1 MTARS
6 DMGNDKDLLS
16 TVAEQVAAGQAPSRE
31 TRSALAGL
39 TDPMLARRAGR
50 LLQDLRPGG
59 QELRPVRLAVLASC
73 TVGPLTELLRT
84 AVVGIGALPEIV
96 LGDYG
101 SFELSLAGG
110 KFAADV
116 EPDLLCCLLD
126 DSYFLPG
133 DFDAADVTSLTEPI
147 ADRMAQLRELIGSAV
162 QRSSATV
169 VLHTVPLPA
178 RLRNSLISLRA
189 RAALA
194 RAWHQLN
201 AEVLALAEEHRQV
214 VVLDLV
220 HALADLPAVSRDARL
235 HSFADLPYTD
245 AALHTLARELARVV
259 QARLGLSRKVLALDL
274 DNTLWGGVLGEVG
287 AHSVVLGGLY
297 PGKCYRDLQLAARRL
312 REQGVILVLASKND
326 PELVEQALAKHPEML
341 LRSDAFAVL
350 AVNWSAKDGNLRQAA
365 ESLSLSTDSFV
376 FMDDSSFE
384 RGAIAS
390 ELPEVALV
398 AADGDPAHLANSLL
412 NPGFFDV
419 LELTD
424 TDRQRPALY
433 RSRALRSEFAGGFGS
448 SQDYLHALE
457 IELALTEVDEFAV
470 PRVAQLAARTNQFNL
485 TGIRFDEA
493 TTAAMSADP
502 EHLVVSL
509 SVHDRFG
516 DEGVVGALWVERRE
530 PTWRV
535 LNFVLSCRVL
545 GRGIELAALDW
556 VCAQAAAAGASAV
569 EGRFVS
575 SPKNSAAADFWSRAG
590 FAATDSDGVYHLNLQ
605 DRRDPAPAWISVRER
620 KEALA

>member
-1 MTARS
+1 MI
-6 DMGNDKDLLS
+6 NDQDLLS
-16 TVAEQVAAGQAPSRE
+16 AVAEQVAAGQAPSRQVR
-31 TRSALAGL
+31 TALGAL

-50 LLQDLRPGG
+50 LLAGIPPAGS
-59 QELRPVRLAVLASC
+59 ELRPVRLGVLATC
-73 TVGPLTELLRT
+73 TVGPLTDLLRT
-84 AVVGIGALPEIV
+84 AVVGVGALPEIS
-96 LGDYG
+96 LGEYG
-101 SFELSLAGG
+101 SFELSLATGQ
-110 KFAADV
+110 FPDSNPDV
-116 EPDLLCCLLD
+116 LLLLLD

-133 DFDAADVTSLTEPI
+133 DFDAADLTGLTEPI
-147 ADRMAQLRELIGSAV
+147 ADRVAQLRELVGSAV

-178 RLRNSLISLRA
+178 KLRNTLISWRA
-189 RAALA
+189 RAALS

-201 AEVLALAEEHRQV
+201 ADLLALAEEHRQV

-220 HALADLPAVSRDARL
+220 HGLAELPAVSRDARL

-245 AALHTLARELARVV
+245 AALYALARELARVI

-274 DNTLWGGVLGEVG
+274 DNTLWGGVIGEVG

-297 PGKCYRDLQLAARRL
+297 PGKCYRELQLAARRL

-326 PELVEQALAKHPEML
+326 PELVEQALTKHPEML
-341 LRSDAFAVL
+341 LRADAFAVL

-384 RGAIAS
+384 RGAIAA
-390 ELPEVALV
+390 ELPEIALV
-398 AADGDPAHLANSLL
+398 AADGDPAHLVNSLL
-412 NPGFFDV
+412 SPGWFDV

-433 RSRALRSEFAGGFGS
+433 RSRALRSDFAGGFGS
-448 SQDYLHALE
+448 SEDYLQALE
-457 IELALTEVDEFAV
+457 IELTVAEADEFAV

-485 TGIRFDEA
+485 TGIRYDEA
-493 TTAAMSADP
+493 TTAALSTDP
-502 EHLVVSL
+502 EHLVLAL
-509 SVHDRFG
+509 SVRDRFG
-516 DEGVVGALWVERRE
+516 DEGIVGALWLDRRAA
-530 PTWRV
+530 TWRV

-545 GRGIELAALDW
+545 GRGIELAAIDW
-556 VCAQAAAAGASAV
+556 VCGQAAAAGADAV
-569 EGRFVS
+569 EGRFVQS
-575 SPKNSAAADFWSRAG
+575 AKNSAAADFWQRAG
-590 FAATDSDGVYHLNLQ
+590 FTGTEPEVFQLNLQ

>member
-1 MTARS
+1 M
-6 DMGNDKDLLS
+6 
-16 TVAEQVAAGQAPSRE
+16 
-31 TRSALAGL
+31 
-39 TDPMLARRAGR
+39 
-50 LLQDLRPGG
+50 
-59 QELRPVRLAVLASC
+59 
-73 TVGPLTELLRT
+73 
-84 AVVGIGALPEIV
+84 
-96 LGDYG
+96 
-101 SFELSLAGG
+101 
-110 KFAADV
+110 
-116 EPDLLCCLLD
+116 
-126 DSYFLPG
+126 
-133 DFDAADVTSLTEPI
+133 
-147 ADRMAQLRELIGSAV
+147 
-162 QRSSATV
+162 
-169 VLHTVPLPA
+169 
-178 RLRNSLISLRA
+178 
-189 RAALA
+189 
-194 RAWHQLN
+194 
-201 AEVLALAEEHRQV
+201 
-214 VVLDLV
+214 
-220 HALADLPAVSRDARL
+220 ADLPAVPRDARL

-245 AALHTLARELARVV
+245 AALQALARELARVV

-297 PGKCYRDLQLAARRL
+297 PGKCYRELQLAARRL

-365 ESLSLSTDSFV
+365 ESLSLATDSFV

-384 RGAIAS
+384 RGAIADA
-390 ELPEVALV
+390 LPEIALV

-433 RSRALRSEFAGGFGS
+433 RSRALRSDFAGGFAS
-448 SQDYLHALE
+448 SEDYLQALE
-457 IELALTEVDEFAV
+457 IELALTEVDEFGV

-493 TTAAMSADP
+493 TTAAMSIDP

-509 SVHDRFG
+509 SVRDRFG
-516 DEGVVGALWVERRE
+516 DEGIVGALWIERRE

-556 VCAQAAAAGASAV
+556 VCAQATAAGAEAV

-575 SPKNSAAADFWSRAG
+575 SPKNSAAADFWLRAG
-590 FAATDSDGVYHLNLQ
+590 FTATEADRVPPQAPGPPRSGTGLDLRAGKEGSARMSEPTEVQQTVESILSDVLRVPVDDLRQQPVLAAYQWDSLNML
-605 DRRDPAPAWISVRER
+605 
-620 KEALA
+620 EALAQLESSLGVSLDLRFYQQARTVDDLLSLIAEASAGTPAAQR

>member
-1 MTARS
+1 MI
-6 DMGNDKDLLS
+6 NDKDLLS
-16 TVAEQVAAGQAPSRE
+16 VLAEQVATAQAPSRDVR
-31 TRSALAGL
+31 TALAAL
-39 TDPMLARRAGR
+39 TDPMVARRAGR
-50 LLQDLRPGG
+50 LLKDVQAAGG
-59 QELRPVRLAVLASC
+59 ELRPVRLGLLATC
-73 TVGPLTELLRT
+73 TVGPLTELLHT
-84 AVVGIGALPEIV
+84 VLVGVGALPDIA

-101 SFELSLAGG
+101 NFEMSLAAGQ
-110 KFAADV
+110 FAADGD
-116 EPDLLCCLLD
+116 PDLLCLLLD

-133 DFDAADVTSLTEPI
+133 DFDAADVASLTEPI
-147 ADRMAQLRELIGSAV
+147 ADRVAQLRELVGTAV

-178 RLRNSLISLRA
+178 ALRNTLISWRA
-189 RAALA
+189 KAALA

-201 AEVLALAEEHRQV
+201 AELLALAEEHRQV

-220 HALADLPAVSRDARL
+220 HVLADLPAVTRDPRL

-245 AALHTLARELARVV
+245 AALYALARELGRVV

-274 DNTLWGGVLGEVG
+274 DNTLWGGVIGEVG

-297 PGKCYRDLQLAARRL
+297 PGKCYRELQLAARRL

-326 PELVEQALAKHPEML
+326 SELVEQALAKHPEML
-341 LRSDAFAVL
+341 LRSDAFSVL

-365 ESLSLSTDSFV
+365 ESLSLSTESFV

-398 AADGDPAHLANSLL
+398 AADGDPAHLVNSLL
-412 NPGFFDV
+412 KPGFFDV
-419 LELTD
+419 LELTA

-433 RSRALRSEFAGGFGS
+433 RSRALRSDFAGGFAS
-448 SQDYLHALE
+448 SEDYLQALE
-457 IELALTEVDEFAV
+457 IELTLAEADEFAV
-470 PRVAQLAARTNQFNL
+470 PRVAQMAARTNQFNL
-485 TGIRFDEA
+485 TGIRYDEA
-493 TTAAMSADP
+493 STAAMSTDP
-502 EHLVVSL
+502 DHLVVSL
-509 SVHDRFG
+509 TVHDRFG
-516 DEGVVGALWVERRE
+516 DEGIVGAMFIERRE
-530 PTWRV
+530 ATWQV

-545 GRGIELAALDW
+545 GRGIELAAIDW
-556 VCAQAAAAGASAV
+556 VCSQAAAAGASAV
-569 EGRFVS
+569 QGRFVPS
-575 SPKNSAAADFWSRAG
+575 SKNSAAADFWRRAG
-590 FAATDSDGVYHLNLQ
+590 FTATDSDGVFHLDLQ

>member
-1 MTARS
+1 MT
-6 DMGNDKDLLS
+6 NDKDLLS
-16 TVAEQVAAGQAPSRE
+16 ILAEQVAAGQAPSRDV
-31 TRSALAGL
+31 RAALAAL
-39 TDPMLARRAGR
+39 TDPMPARRAGR
-50 LLQDLRPGG
+50 LLQDLKPAGT
-59 QELRPVRLAVLASC
+59 ELRAVRIGMLATC

-84 AVVGIGALPEIV
+84 AVVGVGALPEIE

-101 SFELSLAGG
+101 NFEMSLAAGQFG
-110 KFAADV
+110 DPDV
-116 EPDLLCCLLD
+116 LVLLLD
-126 DSYFLPG
+126 DSYFLPR
-133 DFDAADVTSLTEPI
+133 DFDASDVTSLTEPI
-147 ADRMAQLRELIGSAV
+147 ADRAAQLSELIGSAV

-189 RAALA
+189 RAALS

-201 AEVLALAEEHRQV
+201 ADLLALAEQHRQV

-220 HALADLPAVSRDARL
+220 HTLAELPAVSRDARL

-245 AALHTLARELARVV
+245 GALWALARELGRVV

-297 PGKCYRDLQLAARRL
+297 PGKCYRELQLAAHRL
-312 REQGVILVLASKND
+312 RAQGVILVLASKND

-341 LRSDAFAVL
+341 LRSDAFSVL

-365 ESLSLSTDSFV
+365 ESLSLSTESFV

-384 RGAIAS
+384 RGAVADA
-390 ELPEVALV
+390 LPEVALV
-398 AADGDPAHLANSLL
+398 AADGDPAHLANALL

-433 RSRALRSEFAGGFGS
+433 RSRALRSDFAGGFGS
-448 SQDYLHALE
+448 SEDYLQALE
-457 IELALTEVDEFAV
+457 IELTLAEADEFAV

-485 TGIRFDEA
+485 TGIRYDEA
-493 TTAAMSADP
+493 STAAMSTDP
-502 EHLVVSL
+502 GHLVVAL
-509 SVHDRFG
+509 SVRDRFG
-516 DEGVVGALWVERRE
+516 DEGIVGALWAERGE
-530 PTWRV
+530 QTWRV

-556 VCAQAAAAGASAV
+556 VCGRATAAGASAV
-569 EGRFVS
+569 EGRFVRS
-575 SPKNSAAADFWSRAG
+575 AKNSAAADFWLRAG
-590 FAATDSDGVYHLNLQ
+590 FTTTDTEVFHLNLQ

>member
-1 MTARS
+1 MT
-6 DMGNDKDLLS
+6 NDKDLLS
-16 TVAEQVAAGQAPSRE
+16 ILAEQVAAGQAPSRDV
-31 TRSALAGL
+31 RAALAAL
-39 TDPMLARRAGR
+39 TDPMPARRAGR
-50 LLQDLRPGG
+50 LLQDLKPAGT
-59 QELRPVRLAVLASC
+59 ELRAIRIGMLATC

-84 AVVGIGALPEIV
+84 AVVGVGALPEIE

-101 SFELSLAGG
+101 NFEMSLAAGQFG
-110 KFAADV
+110 DPDV
-116 EPDLLCCLLD
+116 LVLLLD
-126 DSYFLPG
+126 DSYFLPR
-133 DFDAADVTSLTEPI
+133 DFDASDVTSLTEPI
-147 ADRMAQLRELIGSAV
+147 ADRAAQLSELIGSAV

-189 RAALA
+189 RAALS

-201 AEVLALAEEHRQV
+201 ADLLALAEQHRQV

-220 HALADLPAVSRDARL
+220 HTLAELPAVSRDARL

-245 AALHTLARELARVV
+245 AALWALARELGRVV

-297 PGKCYRDLQLAARRL
+297 PGKCYRELQLAAHRL
-312 REQGVILVLASKND
+312 RAQGVILVLASKND

-341 LRSDAFAVL
+341 LRSDAFSVL

-365 ESLSLSTDSFV
+365 ESLSLSTESFV

-384 RGAIAS
+384 RGAVADA
-390 ELPEVALV
+390 LPEVALV
-398 AADGDPAHLANSLL
+398 AADGDPAHLANALL

-433 RSRALRSEFAGGFGS
+433 RSRALRSDFAGGFGS
-448 SQDYLHALE
+448 SEDYLQALE
-457 IELALTEVDEFAV
+457 IELTLAEADEFAV

-485 TGIRFDEA
+485 TGIRYDEA
-493 TTAAMSADP
+493 STAAMSTDP
-502 EHLVVSL
+502 GHLVVAL
-509 SVHDRFG
+509 SVRDRFG
-516 DEGVVGALWVERRE
+516 DEGVVGALWAERGE
-530 PTWRV
+530 QTWRV

-556 VCAQAAAAGASAV
+556 VCGRATAAGASAV
-569 EGRFVS
+569 EGRFVRS
-575 SPKNSAAADFWSRAG
+575 AKNSAAADFWLRAG
-590 FAATDSDGVYHLNLQ
+590 FTTTDTEVFHLNLQ

>member
-1 MTARS
+1 MI
-6 DMGNDKDLLS
+6 NDKDLLS
-16 TVAEQVAAGQAPSRE
+16 TVAEQVTAGQPPSRQV
-31 TRSALAGL
+31 RAALGAL

-50 LLQDLRPGG
+50 LLADVPPAGT
-59 QELRPVRLAVLASC
+59 ELRPVRLGVLATC
-73 TVGPLTELLRT
+73 TVGPLTDLLRT
-84 AVVGIGALPEIV
+84 AVVGVGALPEIS
-96 LGDYG
+96 LGEYG
-101 SFELSLAGG
+101 SFEMSLATGQ
-110 KFAADV
+110 FAADSN
-116 EPDLLCCLLD
+116 PDVLLLLLD

-133 DFDAADVTSLTEPI
+133 DFDAADPASLTEPI
-147 ADRMAQLRELIGSAV
+147 ADRVAQLRELVGSAV
-162 QRSSATV
+162 RRSSATV

-178 RLRNSLISLRA
+178 KLRHTLISWRS
-189 RAALA
+189 RAALS

-201 AEVLALAEEHRQV
+201 AELLALAEEHRSV

-220 HALADLPAVSRDARL
+220 HGLADLPAVSRDARL

-245 AALHTLARELARVV
+245 AALYALARELARVV

-297 PGKCYRDLQLAARRL
+297 PGKCYRELQLAARRL

-384 RGAIAS
+384 RGAIAA
-390 ELPEVALV
+390 ELPEIALV
-398 AADGDPAHLANSLL
+398 AADGDPAHLVNSLL
-412 NPGFFDV
+412 APGWFDV

-433 RSRALRSEFAGGFGS
+433 RSRALRSDFAGGFGS
-448 SQDYLHALE
+448 SEEYLQALE
-457 IELALTEVDEFAV
+457 IELTVAEADEFAV

-485 TGIRFDEA
+485 TGLRYDEA
-493 TTAAMSADP
+493 TTAAMSTDP
-502 EHLVVSL
+502 EHLVLAL
-509 SVHDRFG
+509 SVQDRFG
-516 DEGVVGALWVERRE
+516 DEGVVGALWVRRDAA
-530 PTWRV
+530 TWQV

-545 GRGIELAALDW
+545 GRGIELAAIDW
-556 VCAQAAAAGASAV
+556 VCGRAAAAGAGAV
-569 EGRFVS
+569 EGRFVQS
-575 SPKNSAAADFWSRAG
+575 AKNSAAADFWQRAG
-590 FAATDSDGVYHLNLQ
+590 FTATGPEVFHLNLQ

>member
-1 MTARS
+1 M
-6 DMGNDKDLLS
+6 MNDKDLLS
-16 TVAEQVAAGQAPSRE
+16 AVAEQVAAGQAPSRDV
-31 TRSALAGL
+31 RSALAAL
-39 TDPMLARRAGR
+39 TDPMPARRAGR
-50 LLQDLRPGG
+50 LLQDLQAAGT
-59 QELRPVRLAVLASC
+59 ELRPVRLGVLATC

-84 AVVGIGALPEIV
+84 AVVGVGAVPEIE

-101 SFELSLAGG
+101 NFEMSLAAGQFG
-110 KFAADV
+110 DPDV
-116 EPDLLCCLLD
+116 LLLLLD
-126 DSYFLPG
+126 DSYFLPR
-133 DFDAADVTSLTEPI
+133 DFDASDVTSLTEPI
-147 ADRMAQLRELIGSAV
+147 ADRVAQLCELIGSAV

-178 RLRNSLISLRA
+178 KLRNSLISLRA

-194 RAWHQLN
+194 RAWYQLN
-201 AEVLALAEEHRQV
+201 AELLALAEQHRQV

-220 HALADLPAVSRDARL
+220 HALTDLPAVSRDPRL

-245 AALHTLARELARVV
+245 AALWALSRELGRVV
-259 QARLGLSRKVLALDL
+259 QARLGLSRKVLTLDL

-297 PGKCYRDLQLAARRL
+297 PGKCYRELQLAAHRL
-312 REQGVILVLASKND
+312 RAQGVILVLASKND

-341 LRSDAFAVL
+341 LRSDAFSVL

-365 ESLSLSTDSFV
+365 ESLGLSTESFV

-384 RGAIAS
+384 RGAIADA
-390 ELPEVALV
+390 LPEIALV

-433 RSRALRSEFAGGFGS
+433 RSRALRSDFAGGFGS
-448 SQDYLHALE
+448 SEDYLQALE
-457 IELALTEVDEFAV
+457 IELTMAEADEFAV

-485 TGIRFDEA
+485 TGIRYDEA
-493 TTAAMSADP
+493 TTASMSTDP
-502 EHLVVSL
+502 GQLVVAL
-509 SVHDRFG
+509 TVRDRFG
-516 DEGVVGALWVERRE
+516 DEGIVGALWAERGQD
-530 PTWRV
+530 TWRV

-556 VCAQAAAAGASAV
+556 VCSRAAAAGASTV
-569 EGRFVS
+569 EGRFVRS
-575 SPKNSAAADFWSRAG
+575 AKNSAAAGFWLRAG
-590 FAATDSDGVYHLNLQ
+590 FTATDTELFHLNLQ

>member
-1 MTARS
+1 MI
-6 DMGNDKDLLS
+6 NDKDLLS
-16 TVAEQVAAGQAPSRE
+16 TVAEQVAAGQAPSRPA
-31 TRSALAGL
+31 RAALAAL

-50 LLQDLRPGG
+50 LLQDLPATGTD
-59 QELRPVRLAVLASC
+59 LRPIRLGVLATC
-73 TVGPLTELLRT
+73 TVGPLTELVRT
-84 AVVGIGALPEIV
+84 AAVGIGALPEIS

-101 SFELSLAGG
+101 NFEMSLASGQ
-110 KFAADV
+110 FAADG
-116 EPDLLCCLLD
+116 EPDLLFLLLD
-126 DSYFLPG
+126 DHYFLPG
-133 DFDAADVTSLTEPI
+133 DFDAADVASLTEPI
-147 ADRMAQLRELIGSAV
+147 ADRVAQLRELVGAAV

-178 RLRNSLISLRA
+178 KLRNSLISWRG

-201 AEVLALAEEHRQV
+201 ADLLALAEEHRQV

-220 HALADLPAVSRDARL
+220 HGLAELPAVSRDARL
-235 HSFADLPYTD
+235 HSFADMPYTD
-245 AALHTLARELARVV
+245 AALYALARELARVI

-274 DNTLWGGVLGEVG
+274 DNTLWGGVIGEVG

-297 PGKCYRDLQLAARRL
+297 PGKCYRELQLAAHRL
-312 REQGVILVLASKND
+312 RQQGVILVLASKND

-365 ESLSLSTDSFV
+365 ESLSLSTESFV

-384 RGAIAS
+384 RGAIADA
-390 ELPEVALV
+390 LPEIALV

-412 NPGFFDV
+412 SPGFFDV

-433 RSRALRSEFAGGFGS
+433 RSRALRSDFAGGFAS
-448 SQDYLHALE
+448 SEDYLQALE
-457 IELALTEVDEFAV
+457 IELTIAEADEFAV
-470 PRVAQLAARTNQFNL
+470 PRVAQMAARTNQFNL
-485 TGIRFDEA
+485 TGIRYDEA
-493 TTAAMSADP
+493 TTAALSSDP
-502 EHLVVSL
+502 EHLVLAL

-516 DEGVVGALWVERRE
+516 DEGIVGALWVERRE
-530 PTWRV
+530 ATWRV

-545 GRGIELAALDW
+545 GRGIELAAIDW
-556 VCAQAAAAGASAV
+556 VCGQAVAAGASAV
-569 EGRFVS
+569 EGRFVQS
-575 SPKNSAAADFWSRAG
+575 AKNSAAADFWRRAG
-590 FAATDSDGVYHLNLQ
+590 FGATDSDGVFHLNLQ
-605 DRRDPAPAWISVRER
+605 DRRDPAPAWITVRER
-620 KEALA
+620 KEALT